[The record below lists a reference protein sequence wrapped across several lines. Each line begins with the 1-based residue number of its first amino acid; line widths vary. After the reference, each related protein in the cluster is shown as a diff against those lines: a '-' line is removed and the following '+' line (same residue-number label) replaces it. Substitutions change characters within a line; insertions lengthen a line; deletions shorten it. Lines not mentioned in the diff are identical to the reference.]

1 MSIEQKKNELLEILQ
16 DPIASLLMFPGLFQ
30 SLFQNKTQHAAHE
43 LLPDSFSLPF
53 HTSTVMC
60 AISFGITNKY
70 LADGSV
76 AGPENTL

>member
-16 DPIASLLMFPGLFQ
+16 DPTAFIIDVPLSLSKFVLELDPTCCSWIA
-30 SLFQNKTQHAAHE
+30 
-43 LLPDSFSLPF
+43 PDSFGLPN

-60 AISFGITNKY
+60 AISFCITSKY
-70 LADGSV
+70 LADAHV